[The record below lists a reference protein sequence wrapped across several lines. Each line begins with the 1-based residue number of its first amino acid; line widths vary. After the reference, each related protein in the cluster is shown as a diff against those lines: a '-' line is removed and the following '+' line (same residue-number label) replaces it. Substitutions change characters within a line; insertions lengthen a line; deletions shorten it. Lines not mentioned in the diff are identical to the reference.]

1 MVGAAIRL
9 SNPLKCKTQNTVV
22 PSRWVVLVVPYG
34 PVPPYFWADL
44 ISIDQFSDAD
54 YIGPDQLPWPTGI
67 TAKRWFGFLYWS
79 FSGLD
84 VAGGVRKSFAYYRS
98 AVGLGMNA
106 EPQITPSYEN
116 EYAAFLFVG
125 SLALGS
131 VIIDNDG
138 IEEVKYTE

>member
-1 MVGAAIRL
+1 MGDRDVPDDGAR
-9 SNPLKCKTQNTVV
+9 
-22 PSRWVVLVVPYG
+22 
-34 PVPPYFWADL
+34 FWPFSPAGWNDL
-44 ISIDQFSDAD
+44 IGIDQFSDAD

-84 VAGGVRKSFAYYRS
+84 VDGSSVRKSFAYHRS